1 MNYAI
6 ATLIICIPM
15 LSACL
20 SDELS
25 VFGVLVTSRY
35 LEESGVVPI
44 PNHRVPMKQCSNEIV
59 QVEYEERIPTIQVIQ
74 NDDTRHPSMG
84 GDVLNGLVGAVLL
97 SQAGGGFG
105 DKAVLVMKTV
115 KYTRDE
121 HQKKCEELSGESGD
135 VEIHTTTNVA
145 RIALLRMLHSL
156 RDRLAIFS

>member
-25 VFGVLVTSRY
+25 VLEVLVTPRY
-35 LEESGVVPI
+35 SVEEGVVPI
-44 PNHRVPMKQCSNEIV
+44 PNYQVSLKQCRNEGV
-59 QVEYEERIPTIQVIQ
+59 MVEYEERIPTIQVIQ
-74 NDDTRHPSMG
+74 HDDPRQHSMG

-115 KYTRDE
+115 KHTRYE
-121 HQKKCEELSGESGD
+121 QQKKCETVNEALSD
-135 VEIHTTTNVA
+135 VENRIITIA
-145 RIALLRMLHSL
+145 RIALLRLLHSIK
-156 RDRLAIFS
+156 DRLTTFS